1 MIDTSSGRMLLA
13 GARAHTETASFR
25 SYQTSFN
32 QQYKLYDNTLAGGES
47 VQLQIAENTIVAL
60 LPTVGAIHIEGE
72 GLLEAG
78 QVQLLKGAAV
88 ISNPYE
94 HELVN
99 YLQLIFSDTND
110 EPALYSFHLQ
120 NRLTDL
126 FAASMQN
133 GLLFASIGKFKGR
146 EEIVYETYQQ
156 GNGVFVFVLQGAF
169 EVQYRLLETRDGLAL
184 WNVEQVEIEALSNDA
199 ILLLVELP
207 A

>member
-1 MIDTSSGRMLLA
+1 MIDTSSARMLLA
-13 GARAHTETASFR
+13 GTRAHTETTSFR
-25 SYQTSFN
+25 SYQSSFS
-32 QQYKLYDNTLAGGES
+32 QQYQLYDNTLAGGES
-47 VQLQIAENTIVAL
+47 IQLQVEENTIVAL
-60 LPTVGAIHIEGE
+60 LPTVGTIHIAGE

-78 QVQLLKGAAV
+78 QVQLLKAATI

-99 YLQLIFSDTND
+99 YLQLIFSNTKE
-110 EPALYSFHLQ
+110 EPALYTFNLR
-120 NRLTDL
+120 NKLTDL

-169 EVQYRLLETRDGLAL
+169 EVQHRLLETRDGLAL
-184 WNVEQVEIEALSNDA
+184 WNAEQVEIEALSNDA